1 MSFLEKKIKENAGF
15 FNDREIPEGHRQ
27 RFLEKLDKTIQ
38 AEEKPNRIFFMLK
51 IAATVIVLVMVS
63 VVFFSKNSLKTYIT
77 NFGETMILE
86 VIKIEFSDELENVFA
101 FYDSKTKNEIDKIEE
116 LAINEE
122 EATKIRL
129 LAEKQLQ
136 NIDAE
141 MAAIEKEFMT
151 NPGNK
156 QLEAA
161 LINHKRQKAE
171 IMETILNQLNAVAN
185 INQTNSLTN

>member
-1 MSFLEKKIKENAGF
+1 MSFLEKKIRENAGF
-15 FNDREIPEGHRQ
+15 FNNRELPEGHRQ
-27 RFLEKLDKTIQ
+27 RFLEKLDDTVQ
-38 AEEKPNRIFFMLK
+38 EEEKPNRFFLTMK
-51 IAATVIVLVMVS
+51 IAAAVVILVVVSMVFFTKDFLTRSITDLGEIVL
-63 VVFFSKNSLKTYIT
+63 
-77 NFGETMILE
+77 LE

-101 FYDSKTKNEIDKIEE
+101 YYDSKTENKIDEIDE

-129 LAEKQLQ
+129 FAEKQLQ

-161 LINHKRQKAE
+161 LINHKRQKTQ
-171 IMETILNQLNAVAN
+171 ILETILNQLNIVAN
-185 INQTNSLTN
+185 ISQTNTVTN

>member
-1 MSFLEKKIKENAGF
+1 MSFLEKKIEENAGF

-38 AEEKPNRIFFMLK
+38 VEEKPNRIFFTLK
-51 IAATVIVLVMVS
+51 IAAAVIILVMIS
-63 VVFFSKNSLKTYIT
+63 VVFFSKDFLKTSIT
-77 NFGETMILE
+77 DFGETVLLE

-101 FYDSKTKNEIDKIEE
+101 FYDSKTENEIDKIDE

-122 EATKIRL
+122 EAAKIRL

-156 QLEAA
+156 LLEAA

-171 IMETILNQLNAVAN
+171 IMETILNQLNVAAN
-185 INQTNSLTN
+185 ISQTNSVTN